1 MSTRPARLIVAIFAA
16 LAMTVL
22 VSARAAFS
30 QDAEDSAAGAD
41 VSLEGPGPALDA
53 DAETAD
59 KVLEIPQAAC
69 ATDDMP
75 VACADGSDEDAD
87 AGGVGV
93 HASSPGA
100 PPSLDDDTADAS
112 SPNGDWGTLADY
124 QNEPA
129 YGVPYAVYGSTVI
142 VVAGTMNRPWQL
154 SASPFAAMSNPL
166 MQAARPPLNPGLL
179 MNSPWM
185 PGFNQPLGNPTMG
198 MMMTHGSF
206 GPHHFGL
213 HH

>member
-1 MSTRPARLIVAIFAA
+1 MSTRPTRLIVAIFAA

-22 VSARAAFS
+22 VNARAAFS
-30 QDAEDSAAGAD
+30 QDAEDYPAGAG

-69 ATDDMP
+69 ATDDVP

-87 AGGVGV
+87 GEGMN
-93 HASSPGA
+93 ASSPGA
-100 PPSLDDDTADAS
+100 PLSRDDDTADAG
-112 SPNGDWGTLADY
+112 SPNQDWGTLDDY

-142 VVAGTMNRPWQL
+142 VVAGTMNSPWQ
-154 SASPFAAMSNPL
+154 SPAAPFAAMSNPL

-185 PGFNQPLGNPTMG
+185 PGFNHPLGNPMMG
-198 MMMTHGSF
+198 MMMPHGPF

>member
-16 LAMTVL
+16 FAMTVL
-22 VSARAAFS
+22 VNARAAFS
-30 QDAEDSAAGAD
+30 QDAEDSAAGAG

-69 ATDDMP
+69 ATDDVP

-87 AGGVGV
+87 GEGMN
-93 HASSPGA
+93 ASSPGA
-100 PPSLDDDTADAS
+100 PLSRDDDTADAG
-112 SPNGDWGTLADY
+112 SPNQDWGTLDDY

-142 VVAGTMNRPWQL
+142 VVAGTMNRPWQ
-154 SASPFAAMSNPL
+154 SPASPFAAMSNPM

-185 PGFNQPLGNPTMG
+185 PGFNHPLGNPTMG
-198 MMMTHGSF
+198 MMMPHGPF